1 MSRRRTM
8 LMNGQEVEEM
18 KKWEELLNESKE
30 VTDQKTVELDL
41 ASTESH
47 DEYWLFLEIQK
58 HTGTEQC
65 KGNCH
70 LNLNGAE
77 IGYYALN
84 VDFANFINTS
94 YHIFTEEPLK
104 LFEMSQP
111 VSVSLR
117 SNRINV
123 QRQESVGNETG
134 TGKLVLDFPAK
145 YTGTITARIIGR

>member
-1 MSRRRTM
+1 MSRRRAM
-8 LMNGQEVEEM
+8 FMNGQEDEEM

-58 HTGTEQC
+58 HTGTNQC
-65 KGNCH
+65 KGDCR
-70 LNLNGAE
+70 LSLNGAE
-77 IGYYALN
+77 IGDHSLN
-84 VDFANFINTS
+84 VDFSNFINTS

-104 LFEMSQP
+104 LLEMSQP

-123 QRQESVGNETG
+123 QRQETVGNETG

>member
-8 LMNGQEVEEM
+8 LMNGQEENEM

-65 KGNCH
+65 KGNCR
-70 LNLNGAE
+70 LYLNGAE
-77 IGYYALN
+77 IGYYSLN
-84 VDFANFINTS
+84 MDFANFVNTS

-104 LFEMSQP
+104 LLELSQP
-111 VSVSLR
+111 IGASLR
-117 SNRINV
+117 SNKIIV
-123 QRQESVGNETG
+123 QRQMSVGNETG

>member
-1 MSRRRTM
+1 MSRRRAM
-8 LMNGQEVEEM
+8 FMNGQEENEM
-18 KKWEELLNESKE
+18 KEWVELLNESKE

-47 DEYWLFLEIQK
+47 DEYWLFLKIYK

-65 KGNCH
+65 KGDCR
-70 LNLNGAE
+70 LILNGAE
-77 IGYYALN
+77 IGNHSLN
-84 VDFANFINTS
+84 VDFGNFINTT

-104 LFEMSQP
+104 LLEMSQP
-111 VSVSLR
+111 VSVPLQ

>member
-8 LMNGQEVEEM
+8 LMNGQEENEM

-65 KGNCH
+65 KGNCR
-70 LNLNGAE
+70 LYLNGAE
-77 IGYYALN
+77 IGYYSLN
-84 VDFANFINTS
+84 MDFANFVNTS

-104 LFEMSQP
+104 LLELSQP
-111 VSVSLR
+111 IVASLR
-117 SNRINV
+117 SNKIIV
-123 QRQESVGNETG
+123 QRQMSVGNETG

>member
-1 MSRRRTM
+1 
-8 LMNGQEVEEM
+8 MNGQEENEVKE
-18 KKWEELLNESKE
+18 WVELLNESKE

-65 KGNCH
+65 KGDCR

-77 IGYYALN
+77 IGNHSLN
-84 VDFANFINTS
+84 VDFAYFINTT

-104 LFEMSQP
+104 LLEMSQP
-111 VSVSLR
+111 VSVPLR
-117 SNRINV
+117 FNRVNV